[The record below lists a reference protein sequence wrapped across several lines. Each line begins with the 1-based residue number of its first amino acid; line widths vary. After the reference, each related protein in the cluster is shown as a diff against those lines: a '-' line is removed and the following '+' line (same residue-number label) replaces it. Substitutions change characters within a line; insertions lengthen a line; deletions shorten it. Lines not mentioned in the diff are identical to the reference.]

1 MFLSLF
7 FKKSVLY
14 NKVHYLQLKDVRDK
28 GALGIKHCW
37 KIGFEK
43 NFLCVGEYTEYGFDQ
58 QTLIWFVCRL
68 WDMVFS

>member
-37 KIGFEK
+37 KTGFEK
-43 NFLCVGEYTEYGFDQ
+43 TFSAWAS
-58 QTLIWFVCRL
+58 TLNMGLINKR
-68 WDMVFS
+68 